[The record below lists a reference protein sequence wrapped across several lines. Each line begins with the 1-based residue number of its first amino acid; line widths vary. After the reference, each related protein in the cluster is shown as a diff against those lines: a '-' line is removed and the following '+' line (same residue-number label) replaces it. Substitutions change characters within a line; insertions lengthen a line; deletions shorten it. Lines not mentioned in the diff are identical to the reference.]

1 MPKICPLFRARIKRN
16 LDFPK
21 DSVLKMYRIK
31 TNPAKKTK
39 SRGARASPFYLKPGR
54 KKIKLTAGKATTH
67 TGHCITAGVEF

>member
-1 MPKICPLFRARIKRN
+1 
-16 LDFPK
+16 
-21 DSVLKMYRIK
+21 MYRIK